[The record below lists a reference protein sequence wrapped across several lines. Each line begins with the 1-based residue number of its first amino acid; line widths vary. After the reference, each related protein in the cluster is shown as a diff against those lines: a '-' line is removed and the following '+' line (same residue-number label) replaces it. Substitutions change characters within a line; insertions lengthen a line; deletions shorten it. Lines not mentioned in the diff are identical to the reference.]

1 MGHSGPFLCISS
13 RTVPGVS
20 QQCGLRHNRFI
31 RLGAALT
38 PVARLIYHPDTP
50 LGVQLGVLPAIPAK
64 PVTRFPRET
73 QHSRPFADRSMF
85 KRVINV

>member
-1 MGHSGPFLCISS
+1 MGHSGPFPCISS
-13 RTVPGVS
+13 RTVPCVS

-31 RLGAALT
+31 RLGAALA

-73 QHSRPFADRSMF
+73 CIHGPLPTDQRL
-85 KRVINV
+85 NV

>member
-1 MGHSGPFLCISS
+1 MGHGGPFPCISS

-31 RLGAALT
+31 PPGAALA
-38 PVARLIYHPDTP
+38 PASGLIYHPDTP

-64 PVTRFPRET
+64 AVARFPRET
-73 QHSRPFADRSMF
+73 
-85 KRVINV
+85 